1 MGPPAIVTIDG
12 ARLYTPR
19 QSVELAM
26 LVLVL
31 GREAGN
37 QSDEATLGVACSIR
51 NRVRAQLNRWGKDWE
66 SVIERA
72 WQYSSIEGPKAD
84 PNLQK
89 YPNMNFAPWPRCLE
103 IAERVYADQVADN
116 TAGAHSYFDRSLDA
130 NPPTWSIDGEFVH
143 TVDLG
148 AFHFFKLAGT

>member
-1 MGPPAIVTIDG
+1 MDSILSNGSG
-12 ARLYTPR
+12 RLYTPR

-37 QSDEATLGVACSIR
+37 QTEDAMLGVACSIR
-51 NRVRAQLNRWGKDWE
+51 NRVHLQLTRWGKDWE

-72 WQYSSIEGPKAD
+72 WQYSSVEGPKAD

-89 YPNMNFAPWPRCLE
+89 YPNLNFAPWPKCLE
-103 IAERVYADQVADN
+103 IAEQVYSDQVADN
-116 TAGAHSYFDRSLDA
+116 TGGAHSYFDRSLDD
-130 NPPTWSIDGEFVH
+130 NPPAWSTDGEFIH

-148 AFHFFKLAGT
+148 AFHFFKLAGK

>member
-1 MGPPAIVTIDG
+1 MPTLTPT
-12 ARLYTPR
+12 RMYTGR
-19 QSVELAM
+19 QSLELAM

-37 QSDEATLGVACSIR
+37 QADDAIIGVGCSIR
-51 NRVRAQLNRWGKDWE
+51 NRVHAQLKRWGQDWE

-72 WQYSSIEGPKAD
+72 WQYSSMVGPKAD

-89 YPNMNFAPWPRCLE
+89 YPNMNFAPWPKCLS
-103 IAERVYADQVADN
+103 IAELVYAGEVADN
-116 TAGAHSYFDRSLDA
+116 TGGAHSYFDRSLDA
-130 NPPTWSIDGEFVH
+130 NPPVWSTDGEFVH